1 MNPLEIIQAV
11 FGEEYEF
18 NPTELMRLKQV
29 IDLAVRNCLGWQPIE
44 TVPKVPFENLL
55 LWDGEDVR
63 LGFYWPRHE
72 KFYSDFDVVYA
83 THWMPMPELPE
94 ES

>member
-1 MNPLEIIQAV
+1 MNPLEIIQTV
-11 FGEEYEF
+11 YGKDYEFGEKELSTLYEVV
-18 NPTELMRLKQV
+18 K
-29 IDLAVRNCLGWQPIE
+29 LATRNCLEWQPIE
-44 TVPKVPFENLL
+44 TAPKVPFENVL

-94 ES
+94 ED